1 MVGGGGSGHGGEARS
16 EDARSSG
23 REGRVYIRRGRE
35 DGMDLEEDEDATA
48 LLQLELSLSAIA
60 DIGGG

>member
-1 MVGGGGSGHGGEARS
+1 MGGGRGGAGHRGEARS
-16 EDARSSG
+16 EDASSSG

-35 DGMDLEEDEDATA
+35 DLEGNEGATA
-48 LLQLELSLSAIA
+48 LLQLELSLRAIT